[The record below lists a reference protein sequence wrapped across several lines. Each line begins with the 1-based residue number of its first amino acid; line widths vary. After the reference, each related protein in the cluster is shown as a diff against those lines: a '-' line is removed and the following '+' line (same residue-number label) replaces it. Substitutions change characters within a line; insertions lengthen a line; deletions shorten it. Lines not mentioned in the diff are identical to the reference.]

1 MSLSFGWSLLA
12 GAGPWPMWL
21 GSKAMSCWG
30 VEGIF
35 GSQVTLSRSNSA
47 TVGRILKRIGFSWR
61 GWVLYFIVYQHVRK
75 GPTAIYYEVT
85 RVETE
90 AIIIK
95 DVTRWHN
102 RPTKTLNRNTQDMAR
117 LDNIFS
123 QILFKISN
131 YIFHCSVAWS
141 WLFDF
146 WCLVDPSNVIDRP
159 KAT

>member
-1 MSLSFGWSLLA
+1 MSLSFVWSLLA

-35 GSQVTLSRSNSA
+35 GSQVTLSRISA
-47 TVGRILKRIGFSWR
+47 TVGQILKRIGFSWR

-102 RPTKTLNRNTQDMAR
+102 RPTKNLNRNTQDMAS
-117 LDNIFS
+117 LDNFFLKYYSKLVITFS
-123 QILFKISN
+123 IVLLLGPDCLISGVLW
-131 YIFHCSVAWS
+131 IPVM
-141 WLFDF
+141 
-146 WCLVDPSNVIDRP
+146 
-159 KAT
+159 